1 MNISVIIPCYN
12 CEKFIEETVN
22 SILEQSVL
30 PFEII
35 LINDN
40 SSDNTLNILNN
51 VGKKSEIIKIFDL
64 KINKG
69 SSFSRNYGVDKSK
82 GDYVL
87 FFDSD
92 DLALPNLIEE
102 SIKRFDELNDK
113 FDDKYILSYC
123 SYVQIDENSKVISG
137 ITKGIQTDP
146 EEILGYE
153 FLRNY
158 ISTSGVLVKKQFFYE
173 AYKFNESLDY
183 AEDWD
188 LWLRLARLG
197 GFCYIDKPLVKVRRS
212 NNSVS
217 FNLKNMQLG
226 ERLVLKQYSIAYI
239 ENAINKRKLPKYI
252 NTCDF
257 ASMMFRLENYEEGF
271 KRLKILS
278 QNYEYYNIYFLL
290 GLYYIKKNKLDLAL
304 DNFFKTI
311 KLKENH
317 GAALNNIGA
326 MYLVK
331 NNRTA
336 SLDFLNKALEYFPG
350 FMDAKHNLNLLHNKK
365 ENINF
370 KSVKFT
376 LRELRDTLLKYN
388 EV

>member
-12 CEKFIEETVN
+12 CEKFIEETVD
-22 SILEQSVL
+22 SILKQSVL
-30 PFEII
+30 PLEII

-40 SSDNTLNILNN
+40 SSDNTLSILNN
-51 VGKKSEIIKIFDL
+51 IEKKSEIIKIFDL

-69 SSFSRNYGVDKSK
+69 PSFSRNYGASKSK
-82 GDYVL
+82 EDYIL

-92 DLALPNLIEE
+92 DLALPYLIEK
-102 SIKRFDELNDK
+102 SIKRFHELNDE

-158 ISTSGVLVKKQFFYE
+158 ISTSGVLIKKQFFYK
-173 AYKFNESLDY
+173 ANKFNESLEY

-188 LWLRLARLG
+188 LWLRLAKEG
-197 GFCYIDKPLVKVRRS
+197 GFCYIDEPLVMVRRS

-226 ERLVLKQYSIAYI
+226 ERLVLKQYSIDYI
-239 ENAINKRKLPKYI
+239 ENAINRRKLPKYI

-257 ASMMFRLENYEEGF
+257 VSMMFRLENYEEGF

-278 QNYEYYNIYFLL
+278 PNYEYYNIYFLL
-290 GLYYIKKNKLDLAL
+290 GLYYIKKSKLDLAL

-326 MYLVK
+326 IYLLK

-350 FMDAKHNLNLLHNKK
+350 FMDAKYNLNLLHNEE

-370 KSVKFT
+370 KNVRFT

-388 EV
+388 EG

>member
-123 SYVQIDENSKVISG
+123 SYVQIDENSKVISR
-137 ITKGIQTDP
+137 IMKGIQTEP

-158 ISTSGVLVKKQFFYE
+158 ISTSGVLVKKQFFYK

-278 QNYEYYNIYFLL
+278 PNYEYYNIYFLL

-326 MYLVK
+326 IYLVK
-331 NNRTA
+331 NNRTD

-350 FMDAKHNLNLLHNKK
+350 FMDAKHNLNLLHNRK

-388 EV
+388 EG